1 MFTDSGY
8 IAYTVNSRY
17 NNLMAEKQEQIR
29 RNITIFGEET
39 EFDGVLEFKDRL
51 VITGKFNGKIIAPTG
66 DLAIDKNA
74 VCTVDS
80 IDANSIVV
88 SGNVKGNMTASDR
101 IEICSGS
108 TVDGNLTT
116 ARIRI
121 ANNVDFSGE
130 ISMLDKEPDVDLFS
144 VASDEYKKAMILHS
158 DVVK

>member
-1 MFTDSGY
+1 
-8 IAYTVNSRY
+8 
-17 NNLMAEKQEQIR
+17 MAEKEEK

-51 VITGKFNGKIIAPTG
+51 VITGKFNGKILALSG

-74 VCTVDS
+74 VCKVDT

-88 SGNVKGNMTASDR
+88 SGNVNGNMNASER

-108 TVDGNLTT
+108 TVVGNLTT

-130 ISMLDKEPDVDLFS
+130 ITMLDKEPDVDLFQ
-144 VASDEYKKAMILHS
+144 VASAEYKKAMILHS
-158 DVVK
+158 DVIK

>member
-1 MFTDSGY
+1 
-8 IAYTVNSRY
+8 
-17 NNLMAEKQEQIR
+17 MAEKQEQIR

-121 ANNVDFSGE
+121 ANNVDSSGE
-130 ISMLDKEPDVDLFS
+130 ISMLDKEPNVDLFS

>member
-1 MFTDSGY
+1 
-8 IAYTVNSRY
+8 
-17 NNLMAEKQEQIR
+17 MAEKAEVEK

-51 VITGKFNGKIIAPTG
+51 MITGKFNGKIIAPSG

-80 IDANSIVV
+80 IDANSIVI
-88 SGNVKGNMTASDR
+88 SGNIKGNINANER
-101 IEICSGS
+101 VEICSGS
-108 TVDGNLTT
+108 VVDGNITT

-121 ANNVDFSGE
+121 ANNVDFNGE
-130 ISMLDKEPDVDLFS
+130 VTMLENEPEVDLFS
-144 VASDEYKKAMILHS
+144 VASSEYKQAMIIHS

>member
-1 MFTDSGY
+1 
-8 IAYTVNSRY
+8 
-17 NNLMAEKQEQIR
+17 MAEKQEQIR

-88 SGNVKGNMTASDR
+88 SRNVKGNMTASDR

>member
-1 MFTDSGY
+1 
-8 IAYTVNSRY
+8 
-17 NNLMAEKQEQIR
+17 MAEKAEVEK

-51 VITGKFNGKIIAPTG
+51 MITGKFNGKIIAPSG

-80 IDANSIVV
+80 IDANSIVI
-88 SGNVKGNMTASDR
+88 SGNIKGNINANER
-101 IEICSGS
+101 VEICSGS
-108 TVDGNLTT
+108 VVDGNITT

-121 ANNVDFSGE
+121 ANNVDFNGE
-130 ISMLDKEPDVDLFS
+130 VTMLENVPEVDLFS
-144 VASDEYKKAMILHS
+144 VASSEYKQAMIIHS